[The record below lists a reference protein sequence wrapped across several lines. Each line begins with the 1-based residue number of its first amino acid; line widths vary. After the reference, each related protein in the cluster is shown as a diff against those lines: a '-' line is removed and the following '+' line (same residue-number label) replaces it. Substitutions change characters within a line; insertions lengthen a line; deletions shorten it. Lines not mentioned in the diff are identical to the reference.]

1 MSRNKLYSILAV
13 ACLAGYTWLY
23 LNYAGINDTS
33 SQFNVCIVKQVT
45 DIPCPSCGST
55 RSVEAFIHG
64 QFIDAVY
71 WNPFGL
77 IIISILAFTPLWLG
91 VDLIRKKN
99 SLYNSYI
106 RVERFL
112 NQRKVAIIGILLV
125 LANWLWNIEKGL

>member
-13 ACLAGYTWLY
+13 ACLAGYIWLY
-23 LNYAGINDTS
+23 LNYTGINDTS
-33 SQFNVCIVKQVT
+33 SQFNVCLIKQVT

-64 QFIDAVY
+64 NFRDAAY

-77 IIISILAFTPLWLG
+77 LIISILAFTPLWLV
-91 VDLIRKKN
+91 VDLIRKKD
-99 SLYNSYI
+99 SLYTFYN
-106 RVERFL
+106 RVEVFL
-112 NQRKVAIIGILLV
+112 NQRKVAIIGIVLV